1 LIVIMLKRLN
11 ICLAIMFLLLSS
23 PAGLYAQPIVNGA
36 GATFPS
42 PLYFKWIEMYGK
54 EDPVRIVYKETGSG
68 EGIRLLLSREVD
80 FGGTDAFLSEGDLR
94 KTADTILHIPT
105 CIGAV
110 AIIYNLPGN
119 PGLKLSPDIL
129 ADIFLGRITSWEDH
143 RISQINRGTQATK
156 LKISVVHRSE
166 GSGTTF
172 LLSDY
177 LTKVSPAWKKSAGA
191 GKQIRWLTGIGVEEN
206 SGVAELVKK
215 IPGSIGY
222 VSLNYA
228 VAHKLPAAALRN
240 ERGRYTKPTVESV
253 SSAASIDLPAD
264 ARSLITNS
272 GHPNAYPISGFSY
285 IVLFREQAYQQ
296 RSKEKAHALA
306 RFLWWGIHEGQ
317 REAAPLYYAPLPRQA
332 VLVTEKILRSLTY
345 AGQLL
350 LKP

>member
-1 LIVIMLKRLN
+1 
-11 ICLAIMFLLLSS
+11 LLLST
-23 PAGLYAQPIVNGA
+23 PAGLYSQPVVNGA

-42 PLYFKWIEMYGK
+42 PLYFKWIEAYGK

-80 FGGTDAFLSEGDLR
+80 FGGTDALLSEGEMG
-94 KTADTILHIPT
+94 KTTDTILHVPT

-119 PGLKLSPDIL
+119 PGLRLSPDIL
-129 ADIFLGRITSWEDH
+129 ADIFQGRISSWTDQ
-143 RISQINRGTQATK
+143 RISQINRGAPLAK

-172 LLSDY
+172 LLSNY
-177 LTKVSPAWKKSAGA
+177 LTKVSPFWRKSIGA
-191 GKQIRWLTGIGVEEN
+191 GKQIRWPTGIGVEEN

-228 VAHKLPAAALRN
+228 VANKLPAAALKN
-240 ERGRYTKPTVESV
+240 ERGRYMKPTVESV

-264 ARSLITNS
+264 ARALITNS
-272 GHPNAYPISGFSY
+272 SHPNAYPISGFSY
-285 IVLFREQAYQQ
+285 IVLFREQAYNQ
-296 RSKEKAHALA
+296 RSKEKAQALV

-317 REAAPLYYAPLPRQA
+317 REAAPLFYAPLPHQA

-345 AGQLL
+345 AGQSL

>member
-1 LIVIMLKRLN
+1 MLKRLK
-11 ICLAIMFLLLSS
+11 ICLVITFLLLSS
-23 PAGLYAQPIVNGA
+23 PAGLYSQPVLNGA

-42 PLYFKWIEMYGK
+42 PLYFKWIEAYGK
-54 EDPVRIVYKETGSG
+54 DDPVRIIYKGAGSG
-68 EGIRLLLSREVD
+68 EGIRQLLAREVD
-80 FGGTDAFLSEGDLR
+80 FGGTDAFLSEEDMR
-94 KTADTILHIPT
+94 KTPDTILHIPT

-119 PGLKLSPDIL
+119 QDLRLTPDIL
-129 ADIFLGRITSWEDH
+129 TDIFLGRITSWADQ
-143 RISQINRGTQATK
+143 RISQINSGASPAK

-177 LTKVSPAWKKSAGA
+177 LTKVSPAWKKTVGV
-191 GKQIRWLTGIGVEEN
+191 GKQIRWKTGIGVEEN

-228 VAHKLPAAALRN
+228 VALKLPTAALKN
-240 ERGRYTKPTVESV
+240 KRGRYMKPTVESV
-253 SSAASIDLPAD
+253 SSAASIDLPTD
-264 ARSLITNS
+264 ARALITNS

-285 IVLFREQAYQQ
+285 IVLFREQAYHQ
-296 RSKEKAHALA
+296 RSKEKAESLA
-306 RFLWWGIHEGQ
+306 RFLWWCIHEGQ
-317 REAAPLYYAPLPRQA
+317 REAGPLFYAPLPRQA
-332 VLVTEKILRSLTY
+332 VLVTEKILRSLAY
-345 AGQLL
+345 AGQPI

>member
-1 LIVIMLKRLN
+1 MLKRLI
-11 ICLAIMFLLLSS
+11 ICLFIAFLLLST
-23 PAGLYAQPIVNGA
+23 PAGLYSQPVLNGA

-42 PLYFKWIEMYGK
+42 PFYFRWIEAYGK
-54 EDPVRIVYKETGSG
+54 DDPVRIIYKEAGSG

-80 FGGTDAFLSEGDLR
+80 FGGTDAFLSAGDMR
-94 KTADTILHIPT
+94 KTSDTILHVPT

-119 PGLKLSPDIL
+119 PGLRLSPDIL
-129 ADIFLGRITSWEDH
+129 SDIFMGRIASWADQ
-143 RISQINRGTQATK
+143 RISRINRGSPLAN
-156 LKISVVHRSE
+156 LKISVIHRSE

-177 LTKVSPAWKKSAGA
+177 LTKVSPVWKKTVGA

-228 VAHKLPAAALRN
+228 VAHKLPAAALKN
-240 ERGRYTKPTVESV
+240 ERGRYVKPTGESV
-253 SSAASIDLPAD
+253 SSAASIALPAD
-264 ARSLITNS
+264 ARALITNS

-285 IVLFREQAYQQ
+285 IVLFREQAYHQ
-296 RSKEKAHALA
+296 RSKEKAQALV

-317 REAAPLYYAPLPRQA
+317 REAAPLFYAPLPRQA
-332 VLVTEKILRSLTY
+332 VLVTEKILHSLTY
-345 AGQLL
+345 AGQPL